1 MAILARR
8 VNAERVLLL
17 GWSRAVLLQLA
28 HPLVAAGVAEHS
40 TFRGGRL
47 TAAKRLHQT
56 VHAMLALT
64 FGDDAQY
71 TLAIS
76 KIRAIH
82 RRVHGRL
89 PAAVGPFPAGTSYSA
104 EDPALLLWVHATL
117 VESIALAYDAL
128 VSPLSRRDR
137 DTYCREAAPTAVALG
152 ADENEVPRTW
162 VELVEYVD
170 RVHASGV
177 LVVSDAAHELAD
189 AVLSPPMAW
198 LSGPVAWVNRLLTR
212 AWLPSA
218 IREQYGWGWDAR
230 DERRLR
236 SVMRVLRAAH
246 RATPPVL
253 RVWSEARHSFSDLA
267 HDISRPRA

>member
-1 MAILARR
+1 MAMLARR

-71 TLAIS
+71 AVAIS

-89 PAAVGPFPAGTSYSA
+89 RAAVGPFPAGGPYSA
-104 EDPALLLWVHATL
+104 EGPALLLWVQATL
-117 VESIALAYDAL
+117 VE
-128 VSPLSRRDR
+128 
-137 DTYCREAAPTAVALG
+137 
-152 ADENEVPRTW
+152 
-162 VELVEYVD
+162 
-170 RVHASGV
+170 
-177 LVVSDAAHELAD
+177 
-189 AVLSPPMAW
+189 
-198 LSGPVAWVNRLLTR
+198 
-212 AWLPSA
+212 
-218 IREQYGWGWDAR
+218 
-230 DERRLR
+230 
-236 SVMRVLRAAH
+236 
-246 RATPPVL
+246 
-253 RVWSEARHSFSDLA
+253 
-267 HDISRPRA
+267 